1 MWQYIAR
8 RFLFAVPTVLGITII
23 VFSLTFLTPGDLV
36 LTIMGLDPEAMTNI
50 DKEEV
55 ERLRQ
60 ELGLDRPPH
69 IQYLRW
75 VGNLVQGD
83 LGMSYTLRYPVSEL
97 ILRALPV
104 TIPLAFGT
112 MLIAAFLGIPL
123 GIISA
128 TSRHTFMDN
137 ISRVLSI
144 LGVSLPVF
152 WEALLLILLFAVIWP
167 LFPISGTIEDK
178 GWQAIVLPC
187 LAIATHPAA
196 LIARMTRSS
205 MLEVLGL
212 DYIRT
217 AHAKGLPTRRINYVH
232 ALRNACIPVITVM
245 GIQFGSLLGG
255 TVVVEKIFALP
266 GLGTLML
273 DSIYSKDFILTQGCV
288 LVISLIFVG
297 ANLVVDILYSILD
310 PRIQYL
316 KR

>member
-1 MWQYIAR
+1 MWQYIVR
-8 RFLFAVPTVLGITII
+8 RSLFAIPTVLGITII
-23 VFSLTFLTPGDLV
+23 VFALTFLTPGDVV
-36 LTIMGLDPEAMTNI
+36 LSIMGLDPEAMTSI
-50 DKEEV
+50 DKKEV
-55 ERLRQ
+55 ERIRH
-60 ELGLDRPPH
+60 ELGFDLPPPV
-69 IQYLRW
+69 QYLRW
-75 VGNLVQGD
+75 LKNLLQGD
-83 LGMSYTLRYPVSEL
+83 LGRSYVLKYPVSEL
-97 ILRALPV
+97 ILRSLPI

-112 MLIAAFLGIPL
+112 MLLAAALGVPL
-123 GIISA
+123 GMLSA
-128 TSRHTFMDN
+128 TRRHTMTDN

-167 LFPISGTIEDK
+167 IFPISGTVADK
-178 GWQAIVLPC
+178 GWKAIILPC

-217 AHAKGLPTRRINYVH
+217 AHAKGLPSGRIHYIH
-232 ALRNACIPVITVM
+232 ALRNACIPVVTVM

-255 TVVVEKIFALP
+255 AVVVEKIFALP

-273 DSIYSKDFILTQGCV
+273 ESIYSKDFILTQGCI
-288 LVISLIFVG
+288 LVIALIFVG

-310 PRIQYL
+310 PRIQYR
-316 KR
+316 KA